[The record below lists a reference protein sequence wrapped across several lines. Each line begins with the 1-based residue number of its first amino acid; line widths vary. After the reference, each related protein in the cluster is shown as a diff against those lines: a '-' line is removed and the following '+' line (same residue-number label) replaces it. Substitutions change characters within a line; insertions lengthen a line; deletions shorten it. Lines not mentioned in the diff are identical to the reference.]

1 MKSFLIRFFLGY
13 HFDYEE
19 NFFGLLKQFR
29 HLSLFSICLH
39 FLRCVRSCEHVWG
52 TAPYCRLCSRVCNT
66 EFKSRN
72 IFQDIIFSKDKAVLG
87 LTSNYRIN
95 LDVFYRINVDVSN
108 ADDYSKYFFEK
119 NEKCCYFKASIIQ
132 KTYLQLSHQFCSEF
146 ICICASSFFSYIDL
160 NICDNRRIRNLILN
174 HGCYLFSKF
183 WHETNIDF
191 FYEFFDILEKYKL
204 SFCFKN
210 SVKKLQFGPY
220 YSHAFDKTLTTIN
233 L

>member
-19 NFFGLLKQFR
+19 NFFDLLKQFR

-87 LTSNYRIN
+87 LNSNCRIN
-95 LDVFYRINVDVSN
+95 LDVFLSN

-119 NEKCCYFKASIIQ
+119 K
-132 KTYLQLSHQFCSEF
+132 
-146 ICICASSFFSYIDL
+146 
-160 NICDNRRIRNLILN
+160 
-174 HGCYLFSKF
+174 
-183 WHETNIDF
+183 
-191 FYEFFDILEKYKL
+191 
-204 SFCFKN
+204 
-210 SVKKLQFGPY
+210 
-220 YSHAFDKTLTTIN
+220 
-233 L
+233 